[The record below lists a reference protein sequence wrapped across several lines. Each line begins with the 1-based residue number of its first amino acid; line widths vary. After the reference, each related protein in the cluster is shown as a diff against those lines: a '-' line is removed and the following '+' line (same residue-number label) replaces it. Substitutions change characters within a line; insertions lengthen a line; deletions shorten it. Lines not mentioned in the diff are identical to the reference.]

1 MPKQGRVGKLL
12 ASLRRLPHSMKEAIL
27 AYESSYREGVEK
39 FGIWWKVF
47 QWSMWLFILIFI
59 GTAVVAFVFFLP
71 KIEMVSHF

>member
-1 MPKQGRVGKLL
+1 VPKQGRLGKLL
-12 ASLRRLPHSMKEAIL
+12 ASLRRLPLSVKEAIL
-27 AYESSYREGVEK
+27 AYERSYREGVEK

-71 KIEMVSHF
+71 KIEMVRHF

>member
-1 MPKQGRVGKLL
+1 VSKQGRLGKLL
-12 ASLRRLPHSMKEAIL
+12 ASIRRLPHGIKEAVL
-27 AYESSYREGVEK
+27 AYEKSYNEGVEK

-71 KIEMVSHF
+71 KIEMVRHF